1 MIWHSVTV
9 GILGGMGPAATA
21 EFLKELTEMTPAN
34 RDQDNITTVTLSDCR
49 IPDRTEAIISGR
61 DNVTERLKTDIEYLA
76 SWGADLLAVPCNTA
90 HKFLL
95 PIRSQLA
102 VPLVSIV
109 SSTLGTVKR
118 NLLAERRRRWQA
130 GTVIHAPNEF
140 ARYDCWLASTKGTL
154 LSGVYQQEAVTE
166 GIRLRIPPD
175 PVFTDYME
183 VIGLVKAGKIGA
195 AGERWAEV
203 AQGLR
208 AVDDIPIVLACTELP
223 LASEEAARQAGPD
236 YPIEKEVSSLRALAA
251 AVVRACGCIP
261 RNAPIARDSAM
272 TF

>member
-49 IPDRTEAIISGR
+49 IPDRTEAIISGH
-61 DNVTERLKTDIEYLA
+61 DNVTDRLRTDVDYLA

-109 SSTLGTVKR
+109 SSTLNTVKR
-118 NLLAERRRRWQA
+118 GLLAERKRRWQA
-130 GTVIHAPNEF
+130 GESVHGPTEF
-140 ARYDCWLASTKGTL
+140 ARYDCWLACTKGTL
-154 LSGVYQQEAVTE
+154 LSGVYQQEAVTQ
-166 GIRLRIPPD
+166 GIRLRIPPE
-175 PVFTDYME
+175 PVFSDFMD
-183 VIGLVKAGKIGA
+183 VIGLVKAGKVGA
-195 AGERWAEV
+195 AGKRWAQV

-208 AVDDIPIVLACTELP
+208 AVDNIPIVLACTELP
-223 LASEEAARQAGPD
+223 LASEEAARQVGPS
-236 YPIEKEVSSLRALAA
+236 YPIEKEISSIRTLAA
-251 AVVRACGCIP
+251 AVVRACGYIP
-261 RNAPIARDSAM
+261 RNVPIGRDFVMSA
-272 TF
+272 